1 MQVNILLFILNKK
14 NIREFLIPKI
24 NHPCVESLK
33 LVVILYYY
41 TRNKWKKEEFIINKE
56 VRIHIGGRSIKL
68 YAK

>member
-14 NIREFLIPKI
+14 YKGIFIPKI

-41 TRNKWKKEEFIINKE
+41 TRNKWKKEEFIINEE